1 MADKVLPLL
10 AVVGPTAS
18 GKTGLGIDL
27 ARRLGGEVIS
37 CDSMQIYE
45 GMDIATAKPTVD
57 EMCGVPHHL
66 IGYVGRDEQYSVAR
80 YIADARAA
88 IEDVIGRGRLPIL
101 VGGTGLYYSA
111 LLDNLSF
118 AEQPTD
124 DSLRRSLNDEAQSD
138 EGRERLLL
146 RLSEIDPEYAAT
158 LHKNNYK
165 RVIRALEVWH
175 TSGVTMTEQLRQ
187 SRSCPSDIVPFV
199 FGITYADREVLY
211 ERINRRVDVML
222 AGGLIDEARA
232 IRQQPGATSA
242 QAIGYKELEPYFE
255 GERTLD
261 EAVDSLKRET
271 RRYAKRQLT
280 WFRRDERVH
289 WLTADGK
296 TAERLCDEAVALID
310 GAFIEAASSRGINL
324 KLKEEGLL

>member
-18 GKTGLGIDL
+18 GKTGLGIAL

-45 GMDIATAKPTVD
+45 GMDIATAKPTV
-57 EMCGVPHHL
+57 EERCGVPHHL
-66 IGYVGRDEQYSVAR
+66 IGHIGCDEQYSVAR
-80 YIADARAA
+80 YVADARAA
-88 IEDVIGRGRLPIL
+88 IESVISRGRLPIL

-124 DSLRRSLNDEAQSD
+124 DSLRNELNAEA
-138 EGRERLLL
+138 ETEAGRERLLERL
-146 RLSEIDPEYAAT
+146 REIDPEYAAT
-158 LHKNNYK
+158 LHKNNFK
-165 RVIRALEVWH
+165 RVIRAIEVWH
-175 TSGVTMTEQLRQ
+175 TSGVTMTEQQRQ
-187 SRSCPSDIVPFV
+187 SRSCPADILPLVV
-199 FGITYADREVLY
+199 GINYDEREVLY
-211 ERINRRVDVML
+211 ERINRRVDIML
-222 AGGLIDEARA
+222 QSGLLDEARA
-232 IRQQPGATSA
+232 VRQQRKATSA

-255 GERTLD
+255 GKCTLD
-261 EAVDSLKRET
+261 EAVESLKRET

-289 WLTADGK
+289 WLTADGRGTK
-296 TAERLCDEAVALID
+296 ELCDEAVGIINEQ
-310 GAFIEAASSRGINL
+310 FIAAAGSRGINL
-324 KLKEEGLL
+324 KLTEEG